1 MQVDYRIV
9 DLGLVSIANLVM
21 VLIIGIMLSRP
32 FGLRHL
38 ERRLGLV
45 SVACALP
52 VALAAVLNALGGRAW
67 WTVVLPLLLVA
78 FLVLE
83 LILDY
88 LLKLDFRHTRL
99 LGPYLLLYYVALMGM
114 IGYSFGVSDTLGFI
128 TLTVYL
134 ANLLATW
141 WSYAR
146 VGHGSRVEDRPAD
159 HPPSAERTGKPAHAK
174 GGKR

>member
-1 MQVDYRIV
+1 MQLDYRIV

-21 VLIIGIMLSRP
+21 ILIIGIMLSRP
-32 FGLRHL
+32 FGLKRL

-52 VALAAVLNALGGRAW
+52 VALATALNALGGREW
-67 WTVVLPLLLVA
+67 WTVVLPSLLVA

-83 LILDY
+83 LFLDY
-88 LLKLDFRHTRL
+88 VLELDFRNTRL
-99 LGPYLLLYYVALMGM
+99 LGPYLLLYYLALMGM
-114 IGYSFGVSDTLGFI
+114 VGYSFGVNDTLGFV
-128 TLTVYL
+128 TLAIYFL
-134 ANLLATW
+134 NLLATW

-146 VGHGSRVEDRPAD
+146 VGHGSREGDRPAN
-159 HPPSAERTGKPAHAK
+159 AR